1 MMTSY
6 CLENL
11 TDLEK
16 LVLQLSTEEFTRR
29 SKLLSEAS
37 IGQHTR
43 HILEFYLCLLTGVGR
58 GVVNYD
64 ERNRDLLLENDRN
77 HVINTI
83 QNIKEKIIFLE
94 FDQPITLNGCFHKI
108 NDHVCSIPSSIHR
121 ELAYCLEHSIHH
133 MAMIKVGLMEAG
145 NTWQADPDFGYA
157 PSTLKYQDT
166 HVHRDVLSEQE

>member
-16 LVLQLSTEEFTRR
+16 LVWQLSTEEFTRR
-29 SKLLSEAS
+29 SKLLSDAS

-43 HILEFYLCLLTGVGR
+43 HILEFYLCLLNGVER
-58 GVVNYD
+58 GLVNYD

-77 HVINTI
+77 HVMKTINK
-83 QNIKEKIIFLE
+83 IKEKIIFLE
-94 FDQPITLNGCFHKI
+94 SDLPLILKGCFHKTK
-108 NDHVCSIPSSIHR
+108 DHVCSMPSSLHR
-121 ELAYCLEHSIHH
+121 EMAYCLEHSIHH
-133 MAMIKVGLMEAG
+133 MAMIKVGLLETGKAR
-145 NTWQADPDFGYA
+145 QADPHFGYA

-166 HVHRDVLSEQE
+166 HVHRDILSK